1 MSEAP
6 RAEDTVE
13 QDLGREFVL
22 LLAGL
27 VRGLA
32 FYDRNNTAIVR
43 LLDGMVALRAKL
55 GDGEMKVQLLTD
67 EFFVNGRLLKTDA
80 QLWERCAALAA
91 ALNKISV
98 GEVAIRHGLTR
109 EHLDTFAE
117 SLARAIRGKAGEFSV
132 NSVGGVEVGK
142 PLGRSIAAFRFEADR
157 LAVATFCGMAELVER
172 LYAENSQERTPSL
185 LPLKRALQL
194 VIDGMT
200 THGGHYLVLVAAR
213 DPKMTRS
220 AVRIRVDAAIYA
232 IGFGIACGFS
242 KQELMTL
249 GLGSVLAGLSE
260 SPDPD
265 LAVEPLFRFAGLG
278 DSALP
283 LTLAVFDA
291 RALRQGK
298 TAGLAGQILALSHA
312 YVERTTGPKAIAP
325 ARFLKTLAAGEI
337 KVVDARLGRAFAEW
351 LGPYP
356 LGSLA
361 QLKSG
366 AMAVVVRQTP
376 GVNGKSRPI
385 VALLTPG
392 PTERV
397 DLAARPGIEIAG
409 TPTIEEAGIN
419 LAGF

>member
-1 MSEAP
+1 MSDTP
-6 RAEDTVE
+6 RTEDVVE
-13 QDLGREFVL
+13 QDLGREFVI

-43 LLDGMVALRAKL
+43 VLDGLIALRLKAGS
-55 GDGEMKVQLLTD
+55 GDLKVQLLTD

-80 QLWERCAALAA
+80 QLWERCAVLAA
-91 ALNKISV
+91 ALNKISI
-98 GEVAIRHGLTR
+98 GEVAIRTGLQR
-109 EHLDTFAE
+109 EHLDAFAE
-117 SLARAIRGKAGEFSV
+117 SISHAIRGRAGEFAV
-132 NSVGGVEVGK
+132 VSVGGVEVGK

-172 LYAENSQERTPSL
+172 LYAEHAQNHSPSL

-194 VIDGMT
+194 VIDGMS

-213 DPKMTRS
+213 DPKMARS
-220 AVRIRVDAAIYA
+220 AVRVRVDAAIYA
-232 IGFGIACGFS
+232 IGFGVACGLS

-260 SPDPD
+260 SADPD
-265 LAVEPLFRFAGLG
+265 LAVEPLFRYAGLG

-283 LTLAVFDA
+283 LCLAVFDA
-291 RALRQGK
+291 RAMRQGK
-298 TAGLAGQILALSHA
+298 PAGLAGQILALSHA
-312 YVERTTGPKAIAP
+312 YVERTTGPKSIAP
-325 ARFLKTLAAGEI
+325 ARFLTTLAAGEI
-337 KVVDARLGRAFAEW
+337 KVVDVRLGRAFAEW

-366 AMAVVVRQTP
+366 AMGVVVRQSP
-376 GVNGKSRPI
+376 GATGKSRPTI
-385 VALLTPG
+385 ALLTPS
-392 PTERV
+392 PSERV
-397 DLAARPGIEIAG
+397 DLAARPGIEIAA
-409 TPTIEEAGIN
+409 TPTLEEAGIN